1 MNRNIKIRY
10 KGIKSY
16 RIFKIKI
23 QNNQNPVQQEKQLEF
38 FYRISIILYN
48 KYILTHRTQGYF
60 TIKTVLIN
68 LLIQFKNLHRDIIN
82 KTYKNMK
89 YTRKSNISNNI
100 LGHDTI
106 NHKIQHTIMAQKFK
120 LIVYIA
126 QIHQNPKI
134 ET

>member
-1 MNRNIKIRY
+1 M
-10 KGIKSY
+10 
-16 RIFKIKI
+16 
-23 QNNQNPVQQEKQLEF
+23 
-38 FYRISIILYN
+38 
-48 KYILTHRTQGYF
+48 
-60 TIKTVLIN
+60 IN

-100 LGHDTI
+100 LGHNII

-120 LIVYIA
+120 LIVYMA
-126 QIHQNPKI
+126 QILQNPKI